1 MSFNAT
7 YKGKNVLITG
17 HTGFKGSWLSAW
29 LLKLGANVIGYS
41 KDIPTKPSL
50 FNSLDLEKKIKHH
63 IGDVRD
69 LTYFKTV
76 LLDTSPDFIFHL
88 AAQPLVKKSY
98 EDPSETF
105 STNIIG
111 VNNLLDILRDFRKK
125 CAVVLIT
132 SDKCYENEEREEG
145 YKESDLLGGKDPYSA
160 SKGAAEIVFRG
171 YYESFFKEQT
181 EIQLA
186 TARAG
191 NVIGGGDWASDRLIP
206 DCIKAWIDNEIV
218 EVRSPNATRP
228 WQHVLEPLSGYLM
241 LGEKLYFTHKI
252 NGQSFNFG
260 PLPGNKHSV
269 MDVLELL
276 SKKISTSEY
285 SCKYKILNTNTFHEA
300 TLLQLDCEKASS
312 VLNWQATLNFEET
325 IEFTARWYYKN
336 KISENEIESFT
347 IRQIELYNEIAMN
360 KKRYE
365 QTQA

>member
-1 MSFNAT
+1 MISFDST
-7 YKGKNVLITG
+7 YRGKNVFITG

-50 FNSLDLEKKIKHH
+50 FKTLNLEKKIEHH
-63 IGDVRD
+63 LGDVRN
-69 LTYFKTV
+69 
-76 LLDTSPDFIFHL
+76 LDNLKKIMFNASPDFIFHL

-98 EDPSETF
+98 KNPSETF
-105 STNIIG
+105 STNIMG

-125 CAVVLIT
+125 CAVVIIT
-132 SDKCYENEEREEG
+132 SDKCYENIEQEQG

-171 YYESFFKEQT
+171 YYESFFKSQSQ
-181 EIQLA
+181 IQIA

-206 DCIKAWIDNEIV
+206 DCIKAWLKKDIV

-241 LGEKLYFTHKI
+241 LAERLYLTNKI
-252 NGQSFNFG
+252 NGESFNFG
-260 PLPGNKHSV
+260 PLSDNKNSV
-269 MDVLELL
+269 MDVLKLL
-276 SKKISTSEY
+276 SKKISISELPCNY
-285 SCKYKILNTNTFHEA
+285 EIVNANTFHEA

-325 IEFTARWYYKN
+325 MEFTTQWYFKN
-336 KISENEIESFT
+336 KMIPNKIEGFT
-347 IRQIELYNEIAMN
+347 MKQIELYTEIAIG
-360 KKRYE
+360 KKVI
-365 QTQA
+365 